1 MVGGGGGGRV
11 GVRSGLSF
19 QSTGTT
25 LANHFYLG
33 LEGRNKR
40 NPAKIGM
47 CPPGVLNPLYKRC
60 LLHTSIPDTGFFSFM
75 VLNVH
80 GGDTDNERTYIYML
94 TTETN
99 HLRKRNTKTGGV
111 K

>member
-60 LLHTSIPDTGFFSFM
+60 LLHTSIPDT
-75 VLNVH
+75 
-80 GGDTDNERTYIYML
+80 DNERTYIYML